1 MDWSFS
7 LLNHPTFFEWLTR
20 PSQQQI
26 RTFPR
31 EPGWFYK
38 TTGEPSIAYKSLG
51 QIFDPFS
58 ATTVMYMYVYM
69 YIYIYLYIYTDVHRY
84 KHAVFGPIV
93 LGPEHFGARG
103 FARSPTFGPLS
114 QGKREHRPLGT
125 GIVTVRFFFFP
136 LKIGGFLQLGVRIQP
151 KWPKAPRV
159 HVQISHAFPS
169 WVYCLL
175 PPFGR
180 GLARQDSIQSTVGML
195 SYTESDSSNKK
206 VHHFEP

>member
-38 TTGEPSIAYKSLG
+38 TTGEPSIACKSLG
-51 QIFDPFS
+51 QIFGPFS
-58 ATTVMYMYVYM
+58 ATTVMYV
-69 YIYIYLYIYTDVHRY
+69 YIYIHTDVQHRY

-93 LGPEHFGARG
+93 LGPEHFGATG

-125 GIVTVRFFFFP
+125 GMVTVRFFFFSVENRGISSTWGYDP
-136 LKIGGFLQLGVRIQP
+136 TWSNQRLQESTSRFLTCSHLEFTVCF
-151 KWPKAPRV
+151 PRLDV
-159 HVQISHAFPS
+159 VPD
-169 WVYCLL
+169 
-175 PPFGR
+175 R
-180 GLARQDSIQSTVGML
+180 TQSNLRWECSATPNPIHP
-195 SYTESDSSNKK
+195 T
-206 VHHFEP
+206 